1 MPRYA
6 PFSGEI
12 PAPSVAY
19 DAAPY
24 HCLKISEAWVS
35 IVIGAL
41 NTLAYE
47 CDYVT
52 DEAGQIFAASEARK
66 LILAVAHGNIAC
78 VEDIMYLLRQ
88 RPGDP
93 CVLEQ
98 SVDNGLS
105 WTTAF
110 DYRLCFAAQKTFT
123 EPELQDIIV
132 TANVDVQTLVSIY
145 QDNPIN
151 IFTDGTFDQS
161 PDDEFRNGAMCYALN
176 LLIIDLSRMA
186 ADRMD
191 NGTDWRDVARFVAVA
206 VKTVGEIILAFGG
219 STLLS
224 AKPEWFFATA
234 IAIGVA
240 DWAIGFI
247 DANDREPDLA
257 PLLSSDVQ
265 QALICCAM
273 DVLQGNTPS
282 IGLFSSIFTG
292 CSVPDMNADTLEL
305 LEYLTESEDVY
316 LSFLQMCQTSFEA
329 LQDGQQFECGCG
341 DEMIAAEFTTESGNE
356 PGVLYGLQAWV
367 LGGAN
372 PGCGVYVA
380 ESGIH
385 AGNENTADFTKHRGV
400 SIYAPV
406 TGQVSRVRIN
416 YDMEISNRIDGGNPG
431 YIYYGGDQ
439 RAFSIVEVGN
449 GNDRWIERVAS
460 RSLTSDNVLC
470 EVYCYIA
477 GTTNPQWAGNVRI
490 KRIEIYGSG
499 LSWG

>member
-1 MPRYA
+1 MPEAWKPELMKRYA

-12 PAPSVAY
+12 PSPGVAY

-24 HCLKISEAWVS
+24 HCLKISEAWVP

-41 NTLAYE
+41 NALTYE
-47 CDYVT
+47 CDYVV
-52 DEAGQIFAASEARK
+52 DEAGQIFAANEAK
-66 LILAVAHGNIAC
+66 MLILAVIHGNIAC

-88 RPGDP
+88 SPGDP

-98 SVDNGLS
+98 STDNGLS

-110 DYRLCFAAQKTFT
+110 DYRRCFAARRTFT
-123 EPELQDIIV
+123 EPELQSIIV
-132 TANVDVQTLVSIY
+132 NAQVDVETLVNIY

-151 IFTDGTFDQS
+151 VFTDGTFDQG

-176 LLIIDLSRMA
+176 LLIVDLSQMA

-206 VKTVGEIILAFGG
+206 VKTVGEVILSFAGT
-219 STLLS
+219 TLLS

-305 LEYLTESEDVY
+305 LEYLTENEGVY

-329 LQDGQQFECGCG
+329 L
-341 DEMIAAEFTTESGNE
+341 
-356 PGVLYGLQAWV
+356 
-367 LGGAN
+367 
-372 PGCGVYVA
+372 
-380 ESGIH
+380 
-385 AGNENTADFTKHRGV
+385 
-400 SIYAPV
+400 
-406 TGQVSRVRIN
+406 
-416 YDMEISNRIDGGNPG
+416 DGG
-431 YIYYGGDQ
+431 Q
-439 RAFSIVEVGN
+439 TFA
-449 GNDRWIERVAS
+449 RVVAVM
-460 RSLTSDNVLC
+460 R
-470 EVYCYIA
+470 
-477 GTTNPQWAGNVRI
+477 
-490 KRIEIYGSG
+490 
-499 LSWG
+499 